1 MMNEQE
7 KQQKRKMMLL
17 GFLILD
23 TIVVALVLYFVFR

>member
-7 KQQKRKMMLL
+7 KQERRKMMLI
-17 GFLILD
+17 GFLVLD